1 MPQPGQGGGTES
13 VPSPT
18 SGQRWRIGKGEG
30 DVEPDA
36 KILTETT
43 NSSRPVGW
51 KLSSRRRRHHHHL
64 HYFMRYHVL
73 DFSFLFL
80 PPSSGPNKAALNDGH
95 PENAAEGSPVAAP
108 RRTEPGRAEPSR
120 DSRGP
125 AAQLPGTL
133 RPGFP
138 PRRESRR
145 YLSCRFSSCRTSSP
159 FPPGTEPACHSPPAH
174 TLPPWGW

>member
-51 KLSSRRRRHHHHL
+51 KLSSRRRHHHHHL

-108 RRTEPGRAEPSR
+108 RRTEPGRAEPR
-120 DSRGP
+120 QPGP
-125 AAQLPGTL
+125 GSAA
-133 RPGFP
+133 
-138 PRRESRR
+138 PRH
-145 YLSCRFSSCRTSSP
+145 P
-159 FPPGTEPACHSPPAH
+159 PPGVPAPQGKPP
-174 TLPPWGW
+174 LPELSLFLLPDLFSVSTGDRACLP

>member
-51 KLSSRRRRHHHHL
+51 KLSSRRRHHHHL

-95 PENAAEGSPVAAP
+95 PENAAEGRQPGPGSAAP
-108 RRTEPGRAEPSR
+108 RHP
-120 DSRGP
+120 
-125 AAQLPGTL
+125 
-133 RPGFP
+133 
-138 PRRESRR
+138 
-145 YLSCRFSSCRTSSP
+145 
-159 FPPGTEPACHSPPAH
+159 PPGVPAPQGKPP
-174 TLPPWGW
+174 LPELSLFLLPDLFSVSTGDRACLP